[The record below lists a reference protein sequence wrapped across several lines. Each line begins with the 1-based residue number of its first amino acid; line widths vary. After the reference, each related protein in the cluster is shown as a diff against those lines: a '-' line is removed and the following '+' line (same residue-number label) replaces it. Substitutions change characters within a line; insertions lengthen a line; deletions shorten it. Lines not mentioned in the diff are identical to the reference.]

1 MKVSLVR
8 LGIDSLGALAK
19 RVLEISA
26 KAVYTVVLNH
36 PLLLILIKAY
46 EDFFAVFD
54 KKTYSGD
61 GGKVDIADLHR
72 DDLFKGM
79 RNSLRGLAKM
89 KGLSTQQDAID
100 LYAVFEAH
108 GLDLY
113 NYSYGDQTT
122 HFDKLIED
130 LDRPVNTAKIERV
143 HLTEPYTLMKA
154 AHLDFVA
161 IYNEQTSNNAQLRL
175 KESASSLRE
184 NLETALR
191 NYLNVVTAMK
201 NVEGWKELY
210 AELNEVV
217 KAANNSISQGKDDT
231 DVTPP
236 APAI

>member
-1 MKVSLVR
+1 MKISLVR
-8 LGIDSLGALAK
+8 LGVDSLGALAK

-46 EDFFAVFD
+46 DDFFAVFD
-54 KKTYSGD
+54 KKTYSGEGD
-61 GGKVDIADLHR
+61 MVANANLFRDNFFKSMKDSLH
-72 DDLFKGM
+72 
-79 RNSLRGLAKM
+79 GLSRM

-100 LYAVFEAH
+100 LYAVFETH

-113 NYSYGDQTT
+113 HYNYGDQTT

-130 LDRPVNTAKIERV
+130 LDLPVNAAKIEHV
-143 HLTEPYTLMKA
+143 HLTEAYGLMKA

-161 IYNEQTSNNAQLRL
+161 IYGEQTSSNAQLRL
-175 KESASSLRE
+175 KESASSLRG

-201 NVEGWKELY
+201 DLDGWKELY

-217 KAANNSISQGKDDT
+217 KAANNSSQSPGKAE
-231 DVTPP
+231 TPP
-236 APAI
+236 IPAN

>member
-1 MKVSLVR
+1 MKISLVR

-26 KAVYTVVLNH
+26 KAAYTVVLNH
-36 PLLLILIKAY
+36 PLLLVLIKAY

-54 KKTYSGD
+54 KKTYSGEGD
-61 GGKVDIADLHR
+61 MVATADLHR

-79 RNSLRGLAKM
+79 RNSLHGLATM

-100 LYAVFEAH
+100 LYAVFEVH

-113 NYSYGDQTT
+113 RYSYGDETT

-130 LDRPVNTAKIERV
+130 LDMPVNTAKIEHV
-143 HLTEPYTLMKA
+143 HLTESYALMKS

-161 IYNEQTSNNAQLRL
+161 IYNDQTSSNAQLRL
-175 KESASSLRE
+175 KESATSLRGS
-184 NLETALR
+184 LETALR

-201 NVEGWKELY
+201 DVDGWKELY

-231 DVTPP
+231 DANPP
-236 APAI
+236 APAT